1 MACCN
6 VWDTARL
13 NFGTTS
19 IQHFLADLFLIH
31 SDIDVANFADDNVPH
46 LSAKNVEDVIESLER
61 ASVSLFRWFENNSK
75 VNSKVL
81 SLCVNMLK
89 HAYAPT
95 HLLFFTIFWCIF
107 IVYTLINGLI
117 HCISSIISSSFF
129 TSNEFTL
136 CSINSKVVLA
146 CP

>member
-1 MACCN
+1 M
-6 VWDTARL
+6 L
-13 NFGTTS
+13 
-19 IQHFLADLFLIH
+19 IQ
-31 SDIDVANFADDNVPH
+31 
-46 LSAKNVEDVIESLER
+46 
-61 ASVSLFRWFENNSK
+61 VSLPGYKLTYTSSFFRSSPLTLISVNSK

-129 TSNEFTL
+129 YIKWIYALQYQFKSCFSV
-136 CSINSKVVLA
+136 SIKFLKIFSKTYNKRRTNFWEIRFQNYTMLYQHL
-146 CP
+146 

>member
-1 MACCN
+1 MPKN
-6 VWDTARL
+6 DENNRL
-13 NFGTTS
+13 KSYRFLPWPNYLCGVNFPTLSSFCIELIAVFLRGYKLPHTS
-19 IQHFLADLFLIH
+19 SFFTSSPLTLI
-31 SDIDVANFADDNVPH
+31 
-46 LSAKNVEDVIESLER
+46 
-61 ASVSLFRWFENNSK
+61 SVNSK

-136 CSINSKVVLA
+136 CSINSKVVLV